1 MGLKIGRKGGGG
13 RVPGFRKNG
22 RGEGPDFFNWRVGVE
37 VPTIDELLTHSKS
50 NRPINSKII
59 DETKD
64 FLIHGK

>member
-1 MGLKIGRKGGGG
+1 MGGGFLVFEKMEG
-13 RVPGFRKNG
+13 
-22 RGEGPDFFNWRVGVE
+22 GEGPDFFNWRVGVE